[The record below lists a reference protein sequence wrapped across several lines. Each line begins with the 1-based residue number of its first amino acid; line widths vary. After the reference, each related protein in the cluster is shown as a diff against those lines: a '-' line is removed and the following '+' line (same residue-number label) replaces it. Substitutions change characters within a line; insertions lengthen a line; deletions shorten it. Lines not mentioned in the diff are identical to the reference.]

1 VAQKR
6 DLKSV
11 LKLVMPKQVKFWHD
25 EEGRFCASIEG
36 EGVFV
41 NVKPIRNFPIQAKDR
56 LISLLDENDNEI
68 AILTTVH
75 GLDPQSRE
83 ALESELSKRYFVPV
97 IQAIHHIEGRFGI
110 TRWFVTTDK
119 GERVFDVR
127 ERSDVRYYPGRRVV
141 IRDADGNLYEI
152 PDYAQLDPYSRMLL
166 EEAT

>member
-1 VAQKR
+1 MARKS
-6 DLKSV
+6 DLKAT
-11 LKLVMPKQVKFWHD
+11 LKLVKPKQVKFWHD
-25 EEGRFCASIEG
+25 EQGRFCARIEG
-36 EGVFV
+36 GGEFV
-41 NVKPIRNFPIQAKDR
+41 NVKPIRNFPIQARDR
-56 LISLLDENDNEI
+56 LISLLDEKGNEI

-75 GLDPQSRE
+75 GLDLQSRE
-83 ALESELSKRYFVPV
+83 ALEEELEKRYFVPV

-110 TRWFVTTDK
+110 TRWFVTTNK

-152 PDYAQLDPYSRMLL
+152 PDYAQLDLHSRALL

>member
-1 VAQKR
+1 MARKSR
-6 DLKSV
+6 LKEV
-11 LKLVMPKQVKFWHD
+11 LKLVTPKQVRFWHD
-25 EEGRFCASIEG
+25 EEGRFCAAIAGEG
-36 EGVFV
+36 EFV
-41 NVKPIRNFPIQAKDR
+41 NVKPIRNFPIQARDR

-68 AILTTVH
+68 AILTTVQ

-83 ALESELSKRYFVPV
+83 ALERELAKRYFIPR

-110 TRWFVTTDK
+110 TRWFVTTDR

-127 ERSDVRYYPGRRVV
+127 ERGDVRYYPGRRVV

-152 PDYAQLDPYSRMLL
+152 PDYNQLDPYSRALL